1 MDVQLDFLF
10 RIFFKIDLSVS
21 PTKLKPNQMFYTEVI
36 DDGRQKNI
44 LFIRVGGS
52 IFFPPTPVNEHIPTP
67 LTFFQNASKQP
78 LLTPSFF
85 VGPFETEFL
94 LFAFWLGRV
103 SKTREKW

>member
-1 MDVQLDFLF
+1 MMEGKRTYCSYEWEVPFFL
-10 RIFFKIDLSVS
+10 
-21 PTKLKPNQMFYTEVI
+21 
-36 DDGRQKNI
+36 
-44 LFIRVGGS
+44 
-52 IFFPPTPVNEHIPTP
+52 PPTPVNEHIPTP

-78 LLTPSFF
+78 LLPPSFF